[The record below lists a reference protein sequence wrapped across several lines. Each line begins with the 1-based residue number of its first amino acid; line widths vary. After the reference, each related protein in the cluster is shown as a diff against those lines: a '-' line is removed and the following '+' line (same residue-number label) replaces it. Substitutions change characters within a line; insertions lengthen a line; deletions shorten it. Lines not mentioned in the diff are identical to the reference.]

1 MSLLVKQAIAEL
13 RTAIMDAAGRAVADG
28 EFPAVP
34 LSDFNVEVPANR
46 DFGDYSAN
54 AAMAWA
60 RDLHC
65 APRKI
70 AQALIDRMEL
80 CDTFFERCEVAGAG
94 FLNFYLRSSF
104 NACIIQDIL
113 EKGDS
118 YGRSDYG
125 RGKKINVEFVS
136 ANPTGPMHMGN
147 ARGGALGDCLAAVL
161 DFAGYDVSREFYV
174 NDAGNQIAKFGLSL
188 DIRYQQLFL
197 GEDAVQLPEDS
208 YHGEDIIER
217 AKEFAAVNGDKYM
230 SASEQERRQALIDF
244 ALPKNIAAMKE
255 NMAKYRINYDT
266 WFLES
271 TLHNDGELEE
281 TLNIMRDKGLTY
293 EKDGALWYKNKEVLA
308 AKLREQG
315 KSEEEI
321 ERLEL
326 KDEVLIRTNGNPT
339 YFAADIAY
347 HRNKLQIRGFDKA
360 IDVWGADH
368 HGHVARM
375 KGALDAIGCN
385 GDDLDIILM
394 QLVRLT
400 RDGEVVRMSKR
411 SGKAITLVDLL
422 EEIPID
428 AVRFLFNMRE
438 PGSQMDFDLDL
449 AVEQSSQNPV
459 YYCQYAHA
467 RICSILRKLASE
479 GVEPREC
486 TIPELALLT
495 APEEKELIKHLSG
508 LTDEI
513 IASAKKYDPAKITRY
528 AVELATLF
536 HKFYNACRV
545 GVEDESLMQA
555 RLSLCLC
562 VRTVLRNVLTMFS
575 ISVPESM

>member
-125 RGKKINVEFVS
+125 SGKKINVEFVS

-230 SASEQERRQALIDF
+230 SASEQVRRQALIDF

-513 IASAKKYDPAKITRY
+513 IASAKNYDPAKITRY

-575 ISVPESM
+575 ITVPESM